1 MSIFDF
7 EESNKIGKN
16 TTDQT
21 FFFSDFCSVY
31 SFGRKYDQRALLARF
46 ASTHILVASLSFQ
59 FYNRETASFIK
70 IFIISTLNLFATNM
84 STCCFFTKSH
94 DSLSNNK

>member
-46 ASTHILVASLSFQ
+46 TSTHILVALLLFQ
-59 FYNRETASFIK
+59 FYNRETASFIR
-70 IFIISTLNLFATNM
+70 IFIISIFICYKNEYMLFLY
-84 STCCFFTKSH
+84 KEPR
-94 DSLSNNK
+94 LSFK